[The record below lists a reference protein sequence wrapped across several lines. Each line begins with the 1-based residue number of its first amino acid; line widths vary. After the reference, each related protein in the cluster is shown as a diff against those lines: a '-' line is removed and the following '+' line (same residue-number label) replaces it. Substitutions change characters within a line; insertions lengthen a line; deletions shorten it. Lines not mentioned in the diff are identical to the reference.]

1 MALSLYPRPSGEQPD
16 AAVIFSSV
24 AAASSGVVQRMDERT
39 QHTTTTTRNEM
50 KNSPLKPGNSVPVS
64 GQYALIGARGGNTGQ
79 EITGV
84 KGKTLPPTP
93 KPGQGYKLAD
103 RTK

>member
-24 AAASSGVVQRMDERT
+24 AAASSGAVQRMDERT
-39 QHTTTTTRNEM
+39 QHTTTTRNEM

>member
-1 MALSLYPRPSGEQPD
+1 MKQP
-16 AAVIFSSV
+16 
-24 AAASSGVVQRMDERT
+24 
-39 QHTTTTTRNEM
+39 
-50 KNSPLKPGNSVPVS
+50 PLKPGNSVPVS
-64 GQYALIGARGGNTGQ
+64 GQYALIGARGAATRQ

-93 KPGQGYKLAD
+93 KPGQGYKLVD